1 MAKGKNKHTIDDLR
15 QMQSLPLE
23 IKIERTKRRITE
35 WVNHFGEDG
44 VYISFSGGKDST
56 VLLHICRSIYPELVA
71 VYSDTGLEFP
81 EIREFVKTF
90 DNVVWVKPKLTF
102 RQVIEKCGYP
112 CISKE
117 QSEWIHRIRN
127 GNSSLVIEKAI
138 FGRNSD
144 GSATRFKLSEQWKY
158 MLDAPFNIGAGCCK
172 EMKKKPISEYAKE
185 TGRVPIVGTMAA
197 ESMLRTQMWMQSGC
211 NAFDNKKAQS
221 APLSF
226 WTDEDIWEYIRKFE
240 IPYCSIYDKGYARTG
255 CIFCMYGVHLEK
267 EPNRFQRLQKT
278 HPQIWR
284 YCLKPWDKGGLGMR
298 EVLDFMGVPYENF
311 YLEDNDNE

>member
-1 MAKGKNKHTIDDLR
+1 MARNKHTIDDLR

-23 IKIERTKRRITE
+23 VKIEMSKRRITE
-35 WVNHFGEDG
+35 WVTHFGEDG

-56 VLLHICRSIYPELVA
+56 VLMHLCRSIYPKLVA

-117 QSEWIHRIRN
+117 QSEWIHRIRH
-127 GNSSLVIEKAI
+127 GKSSLVIEKA
-138 FGRNSD
+138 FYGKNPD
-144 GSATRFKLSEQWKY
+144 GSKTRFKLSDQWKF
-158 MLDAPFNIGAGCCK
+158 MLDAPFDIGSGCCK
-172 EMKKKPISEYAKE
+172 EMKKKPILEYATE

-197 ESMLRTQMWMQSGC
+197 ESMLRTQKWMQYGC
-211 NAFDNKKAQS
+211 NAFENKKAQS

-226 WTDEDIWEYIRKFE
+226 WTDDDIWEYIRKFD

-267 EPNRFQRLQKT
+267 EPNRFQRLQRT

-298 EVLDFMGVPYENF
+298 EVLDYMGVPYENF
-311 YLEDNDNE
+311 YLEDNENV

>member
-23 IKIERTKRRITE
+23 IKIEMTKRRITE
-35 WVNHFGEDG
+35 WVEHFGEDG

-56 VLLHICRSIYPELVA
+56 VLLHLCRSIYPNLVA

-138 FGRNSD
+138 FGRNPD
-144 GSATRFKLSEQWKY
+144 GSTTRFKLSEQWKY
-158 MLDAPFNIGAGCCK
+158 MLDAPFKIGAGCCK

-226 WTDEDIWEYIRKFE
+226 WTDEDIWEYIRKYE